1 MTATIQIKDSTILA
15 LNKMKV
21 FKDETYDDILEKLIE
36 DVQELNDETKKE
48 IEFALKEIEKGN
60 CIKHENLAKEIGL

>member
-1 MTATIQIKDSTILA
+1 MIQSKHN
-15 LNKMKV
+15 NKTK
-21 FKDETYDDILEKLIE
+21 KNESYDDILEKLIE

-60 CIKHENLAKEIGL
+60 CIKHENLAREMGF

>member
-1 MTATIQIKDSTILA
+1 MTTTIQIKDSTILA

-60 CIKHENLAKEIGL
+60 YITHENLAKEMGL

>member
-1 MTATIQIKDSTILA
+1 MTATIQINDSTILA

-36 DVQELNDETKKE
+36 DIQELNDETKKE

-60 CIKHENLAKEIGL
+60 YITHENLAKEKS

>member
-1 MTATIQIKDSTILA
+1 MTTTIQIKDSTILA

-21 FKDETYDDILEKLIE
+21 FKDETYDDVLEKLIE

-60 CIKHENLAKEIGL
+60 YITHENLAKEMGL

>member
-1 MTATIQIKDSTILA
+1 MTATIQINDSTILA

-36 DVQELNDETKKE
+36 DIQELNDETKKE

-60 CIKHENLAKEIGL
+60 YITHENLAKEIS